1 MIDALIIALF
11 GFVFLVLARV
21 LGLGRLVKP
30 GIGGLYGWRREGW
43 PRGLQEEDPNRPW
56 GRGERGAEPA
66 RDETERPG

>member
-1 MIDALIIALF
+1 MVHALIIALF

-43 PRGLQEEDPNRPW
+43 PRGVQEEDPGGPG
-56 GRGERGAEPA
+56 GRSDSNSEMGRNE
-66 RDETERPG
+66 D